1 MRPRIQLLSPDLIG
15 RILREA
21 FELLMS
27 PGVRVGSAVVELL
40 RSAGVKVDVAAG
52 FADNVADSDA
62 VAHIPESLVRQCL
75 ASAPRDFY
83 LFNRQGEK
91 AVHYGGDDV
100 HFDPGSCCVQ
110 MLDPDTL
117 EARPSETRDLVR
129 IVQVTETLP
138 QFAAQSTAVVC
149 SDARSDALLSNGASN
164 GNQAPS
170 AIGDLYRL
178 FVVLQ
183 HSDKPVVTGSF
194 SAAGL
199 QGMIDLLAADSGSPD
214 KLRQQ
219 PRAIFDVCPSPPLNW
234 SDFGSHNLLDLARA
248 GVPAEIV
255 SMPLAGGT
263 APVTLAGSV
272 TQHAAETLAGIT
284 LHQLAAPGSPVVW
297 GGAPAIF
304 DMRTGGAPMG
314 AVETAML
321 NMACAE
327 IGKHLG
333 LPTHGYLVATDS
345 KLVDAQ
351 AGAESA
357 RSATLGALA
366 GINMISGAGML
377 ESLACFS
384 VEKLVIDA
392 ESIASA
398 YRLARGI
405 EVRSNEVRSNEVRDE
420 VRGDAFGD
428 DARGEKIPR
437 ETLATA
443 MFAQIG
449 HSGEFLK
456 LKETRALF
464 RQEQHLPSPVIDRSA
479 RGSEPARD
487 VFTRARTRVDEL
499 VSKYRKPS
507 LSEDVLRKF
516 QAIVDREA
524 DRAAVEGTDSAKN
537 VGAAQTTK

>member
-1 MRPRIQLLSPDLIG
+1 MRPRTRLLTPELVG
-15 RILREA
+15 RILCEA

-27 PGVRVGSAVVELL
+27 PGVRVRSAPVVDLF
-40 RSAGVKVDVAAG
+40 RSAGVAVNDG
-52 FADNVADSDA
+52 
-62 VAHIPESLVRQCL
+62 VAHIPEPLVRKCL
-75 ASAPRDFY
+75 ASAPLDFY
-83 LFNRQGEK
+83 LYNRQGER

-129 IVQVTETLP
+129 LVQVTETLP

-149 SDARSDALLSNGASN
+149 ND
-164 GNQAPS
+164 APS

-178 FVVLQ
+178 LVVLQ
-183 HSDKPVVTGSF
+183 HSHKPVVTGSF

-199 QGMIDLLAADSGSPD
+199 QGMIDLLAADSGD
-214 KLRQQ
+214 RDNLRKK
-219 PRAIFDVCPSPPLNW
+219 PRAVFDVCPSPPLNW
-234 SDFGSHNLLDLARA
+234 SEFGSHNLLDLARA

-272 TQHAAETLAGIT
+272 TQHAAEVLAGIT
-284 LHQLAAPGSPVVW
+284 VHQLAGPGSPVVW

-327 IGKHLG
+327 VGKQLG

-345 KLVDAQ
+345 KFVDAQ

-357 RSATLGALA
+357 RSAMLGALT

-377 ESLACFS
+377 ESLACHS

-398 YRLARGI
+398 YRLLRGI
-405 EVRSNEVRSNEVRDE
+405 EM
-420 VRGDAFGD
+420 RG
-428 DARGEKIPR
+428 

-443 MFAQIG
+443 MFAQTG
-449 HSGEFLK
+449 LSGEFLK

-464 RQEQHLPSPVIDRSA
+464 RQEQHLPDAVIDRSA
-479 RGSEPARD
+479 RGSEPPSDILA
-487 VFTRARTRVDEL
+487 RARARVDEL
-499 VSKYRKPS
+499 VSMYQKPS
-507 LSEDVLRKF
+507 LPDHVLRKF
-516 QAIVDREA
+516 QSIVEREA
-524 DRAAVEGTDSAKN
+524 DRAGVDSALS
-537 VGAAQTTK
+537 G

>member
-1 MRPRIQLLSPDLIG
+1 MRPGIQLLSAELIG

-27 PGVRVGSAVVELL
+27 PGVRVGSAVVGLL
-40 RSAGVKVDVAAG
+40 RSAGVEVGVAASDG
-52 FADNVADSDA
+52 VAR
-62 VAHIPESLVRQCL
+62 IPEPVARKCL
-75 ASAPRDFY
+75 ASVPRDFY
-83 LFNRQGEK
+83 LYNRQGEK
-91 AVHYGGDDV
+91 AVHYGGDEV

-110 MLDPDTL
+110 MLDPETL
-117 EARPSETRDLVR
+117 EARSSETRDLVR
-129 IVQVTETLP
+129 IVQVTEMLP

-149 SDARSDALLSNGASN
+149 NN
-164 GNQAPS
+164 APS

-178 FVVLQ
+178 FIVLQ

-194 SAAGL
+194 SAGGL

-214 KLRQQ
+214 KLRQK
-219 PRAIFDVCPSPPLNW
+219 PRAVFDVCPSPPLNW
-234 SDFGSHNLLDLARA
+234 SEFGSHNLLDLARA

-272 TQHAAETLAGIT
+272 TQHAAEVLAGIT
-284 LHQLAAPGSPVVW
+284 LHQLAGAGSPVVW

-327 IGKHLG
+327 VGRQLG

-357 RSATLGALA
+357 RSAILGALA

-384 VEKLVIDA
+384 IEKLVMDA
-392 ESIASA
+392 EWIASA
-398 YRLARGI
+398 QRLARGI
-405 EVRSNEVRSNEVRDE
+405 EVRGDE
-420 VRGDAFGD
+420 VSSQ
-428 DARGEKIPR
+428 
-437 ETLATA
+437 TLATA
-443 MFAQIG
+443 MFAQTG
-449 HSGEFLK
+449 LSGEFLK

-464 RQEQHLPSPVIDRSA
+464 RQEQYLPSPVIDRST
-479 RGSEPARD
+479 RGSEPPSD

-499 VSKYRKPS
+499 VSKYQKPS

-516 QAIVDREA
+516 QAIVKREA
-524 DRAAVEGTDSAKN
+524 DREVDRAGSAAALPGN
-537 VGAAQTTK
+537 

>member
-1 MRPRIQLLSPDLIG
+1 MRPKIQLLNPDLIG
-15 RILREA
+15 RILSEA
-21 FELLMS
+21 FQLLMN
-27 PGVRVGSAVVELL
+27 PGVRVGSVVVELL
-40 RSAGVKVDVAAG
+40 QSAGVEVGD
-52 FADNVADSDA
+52 ADNGGVAR
-62 VAHIPESLVRQCL
+62 IPERVVQKCL

-83 LFNRQGEK
+83 LYNRQGGK

-110 MLDPDTL
+110 MLDPETL

-138 QFAAQSTAVVC
+138 QFAAQSTAVIC
-149 SDARSDALLSNGASN
+149 SDAVVN

-183 HSDKPVVTGSF
+183 YSDKPVVTGSF
-194 SAAGL
+194 SAARL
-199 QGMIDLLAADSGSPD
+199 KGMIDLLVADSGSPD

-219 PRAIFDVCPSPPLNW
+219 PRAVFDVCPSPPLNW
-234 SDFGSHNLLDLARA
+234 SEFGSHNLLDLARA
-248 GVPAEIV
+248 GVPAQIV

-284 LHQLAAPGSPVVW
+284 LHQLAGPGSPIVW

-304 DMRTGGAPMG
+304 DMRTGGAAMG
-314 AVETAML
+314 AIETAML
-321 NMACAE
+321 NLACAE
-327 IGKHLG
+327 VGKHLG

-345 KLVDAQ
+345 KFVDAQ

-357 RSATLGALA
+357 RSAMLGALA

-398 YRLARGI
+398 QRLARGI
-405 EVRSNEVRSNEVRDE
+405 EVRGDD
-420 VRGDAFGD
+420 VRGDGVSS
-428 DARGEKIPR
+428 

-443 MFAQIG
+443 MFAQTG
-449 HSGEFLK
+449 LSGECLK

-464 RQEQHLPSPVIDRSA
+464 RQEQYLPSPVIDRSA
-479 RGSEPARD
+479 RGAGPPSDA
-487 VFTRARTRVDEL
+487 FSRARARVDEL
-499 VSKYRKPS
+499 VSMYQKPS
-507 LSEDVLRKF
+507 LPEEVLRKF
-516 QAIVDREA
+516 QSIVEREA
-524 DRAAVEGTDSAKN
+524 DRAGVASALP
-537 VGAAQTTK
+537 GD

>member
-1 MRPRIQLLSPDLIG
+1 MRPRIQLLSPELIG
-15 RILREA
+15 RILSEA
-21 FELLMS
+21 FELLMN

-40 RSAGVKVDVAAG
+40 HSTGVNVDDGVAR
-52 FADNVADSDA
+52 
-62 VAHIPESLVRQCL
+62 IPEPLVRRCL

-83 LFNRQGEK
+83 LYNRQGEK

-117 EARPSETRDLVR
+117 EARQSETRDLVR

-149 SDARSDALLSNGASN
+149 NDAIVVNNDSNNA
-164 GNQAPS
+164 GNYNHAPS

-199 QGMIDLLAADSGSPD
+199 EGMIDLLAADSGSPEH
-214 KLRQQ
+214 LRQK
-219 PRAIFDVCPSPPLNW
+219 PRAVFDVCPSPPLNW
-234 SDFGSHNLLDLARA
+234 SEFGSHNLLDLARA

-272 TQHAAETLAGIT
+272 TQHAAEVLAGIT
-284 LHQLAAPGSPVVW
+284 LHQLAGPGSPIVW

-321 NMACAE
+321 NLACAE
-327 IGKHLG
+327 VGKYLG

-357 RSATLGALA
+357 RSAMLGALA

-392 ESIASA
+392 ESITSA
-398 YRLARGI
+398 QRLTRGI
-405 EVRSNEVRSNEVRDE
+405 EVR
-420 VRGDAFGD
+420 
-428 DARGEKIPR
+428 GES
-437 ETLATA
+437 LATA
-443 MFAQIG
+443 MFAQTG
-449 HSGEFLK
+449 LSGEFLK

-464 RQEQHLPSPVIDRSA
+464 RQEQYLPSPVIDRSA
-479 RGSEPARD
+479 RGSEPPRD
-487 VFTRARTRVDEL
+487 VFARARTRVDEL

-507 LSEDVLRKF
+507 LPEDVLRKF
-516 QAIVDREA
+516 QAIVSREA
-524 DRAAVEGTDSAKN
+524 DRAGV
-537 VGAAQTTK
+537 AAALPRN

>member
-1 MRPRIQLLSPDLIG
+1 MRPRIQLLTPDLIG

-21 FELLMS
+21 FELLMN
-27 PGVRVGSAVVELL
+27 PGVRVGSAPVVELL
-40 RSAGVKVDVAAG
+40 RSV
-52 FADNVADSDA
+52 NVEVNDG
-62 VAHIPESLVRQCL
+62 VAHLPEPLVRQCL
-75 ASAPRDFY
+75 ASVPRDFY
-83 LFNRQGEK
+83 LYNRQGEK
-91 AVHYGGDDV
+91 AVRYGGDGV

-110 MLDPDTL
+110 VLDPETL

-129 IVQVTETLP
+129 IVQVTEMLP

-149 SDARSDALLSNGASN
+149 SDSD
-164 GNQAPS
+164 APS

-178 FVVLQ
+178 LVVLQ
-183 HSDKPVVTGSF
+183 YSDKPVVTGSF

-199 QGMIDLLAADSGSPD
+199 EGMIELLAADSGSRD
-214 KLRQQ
+214 NLRQK

-234 SDFGSHNLLDLARA
+234 SEFGSHNLLDLARA

-272 TQHAAETLAGIT
+272 TQHAAEVLAGIT
-284 LHQLAAPGSPVVW
+284 LHQLAGPGSPIVW

-327 IGKHLG
+327 VGKHLG

-345 KLVDAQ
+345 KFVDAQ

-357 RSATLGALA
+357 RSAMLGALT

-377 ESLACFS
+377 DSLACHS

-398 YRLARGI
+398 YRLLRGI
-405 EVRSNEVRSNEVRDE
+405 EVGS
-420 VRGDAFGD
+420 
-428 DARGEKIPR
+428 

-443 MFAQIG
+443 AFAQIG
-449 HSGEFLK
+449 LSGEFLK

-479 RGSEPARD
+479 RGSEPPTD
-487 VFTRARTRVDEL
+487 VFTRARARVDEL
-499 VSKYRKPS
+499 VSKYQKPS
-507 LSEDVLRKF
+507 LPEDVLRKF

-524 DRAAVEGTDSAKN
+524 ERAAVVLSGN
-537 VGAAQTTK
+537 

>member
-1 MRPRIQLLSPDLIG
+1 MRPRIQLLTPELIG
-15 RILREA
+15 RILCEA

-27 PGVRVGSAVVELL
+27 PGVRVGSAPVVELL
-40 RSAGVKVDVAAG
+40 RSAGVEVNDGVAR
-52 FADNVADSDA
+52 V
-62 VAHIPESLVRQCL
+62 PEQLVRNCM
-75 ASAPRDFY
+75 ASAPRDFNLY
-83 LFNRQGEK
+83 NRSGEK

-129 IVQVTETLP
+129 LIQVTESLP

-149 SDARSDALLSNGASN
+149 ND
-164 GNQAPS
+164 APS

-178 FVVLQ
+178 LVVLQ

-199 QGMIDLLAADSGSPD
+199 QGMIDLLAADSGSRD
-214 KLRQQ
+214 NLRKK
-219 PRAIFDVCPSPPLNW
+219 PRAVFDVCPSPPLNW
-234 SDFGSHNLLDLARA
+234 SEFGSHNLLELARA

-263 APVTLAGSV
+263 APVTLVGSV
-272 TQHAAETLAGIT
+272 TQHAAEVLAGIT
-284 LHQLAAPGSPVVW
+284 LHQLAGPGSPVVW

-327 IGKHLG
+327 VGKHLG

-345 KLVDAQ
+345 KFVDAQ

-357 RSATLGALA
+357 RSAMLGALT

-377 ESLACFS
+377 ESLACHS

-398 YRLARGI
+398 YRL
-405 EVRSNEVRSNEVRDE
+405 
-420 VRGDAFGD
+420 VRGVET
-428 DARGEKIPR
+428 RGA
-437 ETLATA
+437 TLATA
-443 MFAQIG
+443 MFAQTG
-449 HSGEFLK
+449 LSGEFLK
-456 LKETRALF
+456 LKETRAHF

-479 RGSEPARD
+479 RGSEPPSDA
-487 VFTRARTRVDEL
+487 FTRARARVNEL
-499 VSKYRKPS
+499 VSQYQKPS
-507 LSEDVLRKF
+507 FPEDVLRKY
-516 QAIVDREA
+516 QSIVEREA
-524 DRAAVEGTDSAKN
+524 DRAGVASALS
-537 VGAAQTTK
+537 GD

>member
-1 MRPRIQLLSPDLIG
+1 MRPKVQLLSSDLIR
-15 RILREA
+15 RILGEA
-21 FELLMS
+21 FQLLMN

-40 RSAGVKVDVAAG
+40 QSAGVEVRVAG
-52 FADNVADSDA
+52 NDRVARL
-62 VAHIPESLVRQCL
+62 PESLVRKCL
-75 ASAPRDFY
+75 ASAPPDFY
-83 LFNRQGEK
+83 LYSRQGEK

-110 MLDPDTL
+110 MLDPETL

-129 IVQVTETLP
+129 IVQVTEMLP

-149 SDARSDALLSNGASN
+149 SDSGMPN
-164 GNQAPS
+164 

-199 QGMIDLLAADSGSPD
+199 GGMIDLLAADSGGRE

-219 PRAIFDVCPSPPLNW
+219 PRAVFDVCPSPPLNW
-234 SDFGSHNLLDLARA
+234 SEFGSHNLLDLARA
-248 GVPAEIV
+248 GVPAELV

-272 TQHAAETLAGIT
+272 TQHAAESLAGIV
-284 LHQLAAPGSPVVW
+284 LHQLAGPGSPIVW

-304 DMRTGGAPMG
+304 DMRSGGAPMG

-327 IGKHLG
+327 VGKHLG
-333 LPTHGYLVATDS
+333 LSTHGYLVATDS
-345 KLVDAQ
+345 KFVDAQ

-357 RSATLGALA
+357 RSAMLGALA
-366 GINMISGAGML
+366 GINMISGAGMI
-377 ESLACFS
+377 ESLACHS
-384 VEKLVIDA
+384 VEKLVMDA

-398 YRLARGI
+398 QRL
-405 EVRSNEVRSNEVRDE
+405 
-420 VRGDAFGD
+420 VRGVEVH
-428 DARGEKIPR
+428 GES
-437 ETLATA
+437 LATA
-443 MFAQIG
+443 MFAQTG
-449 HSGEFLK
+449 LSGNFLK

-464 RQEQHLPSPVIDRSA
+464 RQEQYLPSPVTDRSA
-479 RGSEPARD
+479 RGSEPPSD
-487 VFTRARTRVDEL
+487 IFTRARARVDEL
-499 VSKYRKPS
+499 VSSYRKPS
-507 LSEDVLRKF
+507 LPEDVLRKF
-516 QAIVDREA
+516 KAIVDREA
-524 DRAAVEGTDSAKN
+524 DREADRAAVVAESSRI
-537 VGAAQTTK
+537 

>member
-1 MRPRIQLLSPDLIG
+1 VRPKIQLLSPDLIG
-15 RILREA
+15 RILSEA
-21 FELLMS
+21 FELLMN

-40 RSAGVKVDVAAG
+40 RSVGVSVDGGVAR
-52 FADNVADSDA
+52 
-62 VAHIPESLVRQCL
+62 IPERVVRQCL

-83 LFNRQGEK
+83 LYNRQGEK

-117 EARPSETRDLVR
+117 EARQSETRDLVR

-149 SDARSDALLSNGASN
+149 NDNA
-164 GNQAPS
+164 APS

-183 HSDKPVVTGSF
+183 HSEKPVVTGSF

-219 PRAIFDVCPSPPLNW
+219 PRAVFDVCPSPPLNW
-234 SDFGSHNLLDLARA
+234 SEFGSHNLLDLARA

-284 LHQLAAPGSPVVW
+284 LHQLAGPGSPIVW

-321 NMACAE
+321 NLACSE
-327 IGKHLG
+327 VGKHLG

-345 KLVDAQ
+345 KFVDAQ

-357 RSATLGALA
+357 RSAMLGALA

-398 YRLARGI
+398 QRLARGI
-405 EVRSNEVRSNEVRDE
+405 EVRGDD
-420 VRGDAFGD
+420 VRGEE
-428 DARGEKIPR
+428 ARG

-443 MFAQIG
+443 MFAQTG
-449 HSGEFLK
+449 LSGEFLK

-464 RQEQHLPSPVIDRSA
+464 RQEQYLPSPVIDRGGDRSA
-479 RGSEPARD
+479 RGSAPPAD

-507 LSEDVLRKF
+507 LPEDVLRKF

-524 DRAAVEGTDSAKN
+524 AREAGKAGVAAAPPGN
-537 VGAAQTTK
+537 

>member
-1 MRPRIQLLSPDLIG
+1 MRPRIQLLSPELID
-15 RILREA
+15 RIVREA
-21 FELLMS
+21 FELLMN

-40 RSAGVKVDVAAG
+40 QSAGVEVKDRVAR
-52 FADNVADSDA
+52 
-62 VAHIPESLVRQCL
+62 IPESLVRQCL
-75 ASAPRDFY
+75 ASVPRDFY
-83 LFNRQGEK
+83 LYNRQGEK

-138 QFAAQSTAVVC
+138 QFAAQSTAVIC
-149 SDARSDALLSNGASN
+149 SDAVVSN
-164 GNQAPS
+164 GNEAPS

-178 FVVLQ
+178 LVVLQ

-219 PRAIFDVCPSPPLNW
+219 PRAVFDVCPSPPLNW
-234 SDFGSHNLLDLARA
+234 SEFGSHNLLDLARA

-284 LHQLAAPGSPVVW
+284 LHQLAGPGSPVVW

-327 IGKHLG
+327 VGKHLG

-405 EVRSNEVRSNEVRDE
+405 EVRSDEVRSDE
-420 VRGDAFGD
+420 VRGDD
-428 DARGEKIPR
+428 VLSDKARSEKVPR

-449 HSGEFLK
+449 LSGEFLK

-479 RGSEPARD
+479 RGSEPASD
-487 VFTRARTRVDEL
+487 ILTRTRTRVDEL

-524 DRAAVEGTDSAKN
+524 DRAGVEGTESGNN
-537 VGAAQTTK
+537 VGVAPATR

>member
-1 MRPRIQLLSPDLIG
+1 MRPRIQLLSPELIG

-27 PGVRVGSAVVELL
+27 PGVRVGSAAVELL
-40 RSAGVKVDVAAG
+40 RSARVEVEVEVGVAAG
-52 FADNVADSDA
+52 VAASDA
-62 VAHIPESLVRQCL
+62 VAHIPERLVQQCL

-83 LFNRQGEK
+83 LYNRQGEK

-129 IVQVTETLP
+129 IVQITETLP

-149 SDARSDALLSNGASN
+149 SDALLSNDACN
-164 GNQAPS
+164 GKHAPS

-178 FVVLQ
+178 LVVLQ

-219 PRAIFDVCPSPPLNW
+219 PRAVFDVCPSPPLNW
-234 SDFGSHNLLDLARA
+234 SEFGSHNLLDLARA

-284 LHQLAAPGSPVVW
+284 LHQLAGPGSPVVW

-327 IGKHLG
+327 VGKHLG

-405 EVRSNEVRSNEVRDE
+405 EVRSDEVLSE
-420 VRGDAFGD
+420 VRG
-428 DARGEKIPR
+428 EKVPR
-437 ETLATA
+437 DTLATA

-449 HSGEFLK
+449 LSGEFLK

-479 RGSEPARD
+479 RGSEPASD
-487 VFTRARTRVDEL
+487 VLTRARIRVDEL

-524 DRAAVEGTDSAKN
+524 DRAGGEGTEPANN
-537 VGAAQTTK
+537 VGAAQTTR

>member
-1 MRPRIQLLSPDLIG
+1 MRPKIQLLSAELIG

-21 FELLMS
+21 FELLMN
-27 PGVRVGSAVVELL
+27 PGVRVGSAPVVELL
-40 RSAGVKVDVAAG
+40 QSAGVEVNDGVARL
-52 FADNVADSDA
+52 
-62 VAHIPESLVRQCL
+62 PEPLVQQCL
-75 ASAPRDFY
+75 ASSPRDFY
-83 LFNRQGEK
+83 LYNRRGEK
-91 AVHYGGDDV
+91 TVHYGGDDV

-110 MLDPDTL
+110 MLDAETL
-117 EARPSETRDLVR
+117 EARPAETRDLVR

-149 SDARSDALLSNGASN
+149 NDV
-164 GNQAPS
+164 PS

-178 FVVLQ
+178 LVVLQ
-183 HSDKPVVTGSF
+183 YSDKPVVTGSF
-194 SAAGL
+194 SVAGL

-214 KLRQQ
+214 KLRHE
-219 PRAIFDVCPSPPLNW
+219 PRAVFDVCPSPPLNW
-234 SDFGSHNLLDLARA
+234 SEFGSHNLLDLARA

-255 SMPLAGGT
+255 AVPLAGGT

-272 TQHAAETLAGIT
+272 TQHAAEVLAGIT
-284 LHQLAAPGSPVVW
+284 LHQLAGPGAPVVW

-327 IGKHLG
+327 VGKHLG

-345 KLVDAQ
+345 KFVDAQ

-357 RSATLGALA
+357 RSAMLGALA

-377 ESLACFS
+377 ESLACHS

-405 EVRSNEVRSNEVRDE
+405 EVR
-420 VRGDAFGD
+420 G
-428 DARGEKIPR
+428 GEAYS

-443 MFAQIG
+443 MFAQTG
-449 HSGEFLK
+449 LSGEFLK
-456 LKETRALF
+456 LKETRTLF
-464 RQEQHLPSPVIDRSA
+464 RQEQYLPSPVIDRSA
-479 RGSEPARD
+479 RGSEPPSD
-487 VFTRARTRVDEL
+487 VFTRARARVEEL
-499 VSKYRKPS
+499 VRRYQKPS

-524 DRAAVEGTDSAKN
+524 DRAGVTAGLPRR
-537 VGAAQTTK
+537 

>member
-1 MRPRIQLLSPDLIG
+1 MRPRIQLLGPELIS
-15 RILREA
+15 RILGEA
-21 FELLMS
+21 FELLMN
-27 PGVRVGSAVVELL
+27 PGVRVAPATFELL
-40 RSAGVKVDVAAG
+40 QAAG
-52 FADNVADSDA
+52 AEVRNG
-62 VAHIPESLVRQCL
+62 VAHIPEAL
-75 ASAPRDFY
+75 ARRCVASVPRDFY
-83 LFNRQGEK
+83 LYNRQGEK

-110 MLDPDTL
+110 VLDPETL

-129 IVQVTETLP
+129 IVQVTEALP

-149 SDARSDALLSNGASN
+149 NDAPGE
-164 GNQAPS
+164 
-170 AIGDLYRL
+170 IGDLYRL

-199 QGMIDLLAADSGSPD
+199 QGMIEMLAADSGGAD
-214 KLRQQ
+214 KLRQR
-219 PRAIFDVCPSPPLNW
+219 PRAVFDVCPSPPLNW
-234 SDFGSHNLLDLARA
+234 SEFGSNNLLDLARA

-272 TQHAAETLAGIT
+272 TQHAAEALAGIT
-284 LHQLAAPGSPVVW
+284 LHQLAGSGSPIVW

-327 IGKHLG
+327 VGKHLG

-345 KLVDAQ
+345 KFVDAQ

-357 RSATLGALA
+357 RSAMLGALT
-366 GINMISGAGML
+366 GINMISGAGMI
-377 ESLACFS
+377 ESLACHS

-398 YRLARGI
+398 YRLLRGV
-405 EVRSNEVRSNEVRDE
+405 EVS
-420 VRGDAFGD
+420 D
-428 DARGEKIPR
+428 DLGQ
-437 ETLATA
+437 TLATG
-443 MFAQIG
+443 MFTQTG
-449 HSGEFLK
+449 LSGEFLK
-456 LKETRALF
+456 LRETRALF
-464 RQEQHLPSPVIDRSA
+464 RKEQSLPSPVIDRSA
-479 RGSEPARD
+479 RGSEPPTD
-487 VFTRARTRVDEL
+487 IFTRARARVDEL
-499 VSKYRKPS
+499 VSAYQKPFLGEGVLQAFEKIMERETERAAAAS
-507 LSEDVLRKF
+507 LS
-516 QAIVDREA
+516 
-524 DRAAVEGTDSAKN
+524 
-537 VGAAQTTK
+537 

>member
-1 MRPRIQLLSPDLIG
+1 MRPRIQLLSAELIG

-27 PGVRVGSAVVELL
+27 PGVRVGSAVIELL
-40 RSAGVKVDVAAG
+40 QSAGVEVNDGIAR
-52 FADNVADSDA
+52 
-62 VAHIPESLVRQCL
+62 IPEPLVRECL
-75 ASAPRDFY
+75 ASVPRDFY
-83 LFNRQGEK
+83 LYNRRGEK

-100 HFDPGSCCVQ
+100 QFDPGSCCVQ

-129 IVQVTETLP
+129 IVQVTEALP

-149 SDARSDALLSNGASN
+149 SDND
-164 GNQAPS
+164 APS

-178 FVVLQ
+178 FIVLQ
-183 HSDKPVVTGSF
+183 YSDKPVVTGSF

-199 QGMIDLLAADSGSPD
+199 QGMIDLLAADSGSAD
-214 KLRQQ
+214 RLRQQ
-219 PRAIFDVCPSPPLNW
+219 PRAVFDVCPSPPLNW
-234 SDFGSHNLLDLARA
+234 SEFGSHNLLDLARA

-284 LHQLAAPGSPVVW
+284 LHQLAGPGSPIVW

-327 IGKHLG
+327 VGKHLG
-333 LPTHGYLVATDS
+333 LPTQGYLVATDS

-357 RSATLGALA
+357 RSAMLGALA

-398 YRLARGI
+398 QRLARGI
-405 EVRSNEVRSNEVRDE
+405 EVRGEEVRDDDG
-420 VRGDAFGD
+420 RGDDVGS
-428 DARGEKIPR
+428 KS
-437 ETLATA
+437 LATA
-443 MFAQIG
+443 MFAQTG
-449 HSGEFLK
+449 LSGEFLK

-464 RQEQHLPSPVIDRSA
+464 RQEQYLPSPVIDRSA
-479 RGSEPARD
+479 RGSEPPSD
-487 VFTRARTRVDEL
+487 VFTRTRARVDEL
-499 VSKYRKPS
+499 VSKYQKPS
-507 LSEDVLRKF
+507 LPEDVLRKF
-516 QAIVDREA
+516 QAIVNREADREGDREA
-524 DRAAVEGTDSAKN
+524 DRAGVALPRD
-537 VGAAQTTK
+537 

>member
-1 MRPRIQLLSPDLIG
+1 MRPRIQLLSAELIG

-40 RSAGVKVDVAAG
+40 RSAGVEVNEGVARL
-52 FADNVADSDA
+52 
-62 VAHIPESLVRQCL
+62 PEPLVRRCL
-75 ASAPRDFY
+75 ASVPRDFY
-83 LFNRQGEK
+83 LYNRQGEK

-110 MLDPDTL
+110 MLDPETL
-117 EARPSETRDLVR
+117 EARSAETRDLVR

-149 SDARSDALLSNGASN
+149 SDSD
-164 GNQAPS
+164 APS

-178 FVVLQ
+178 LIVVR

-199 QGMIDLLAADSGSPD
+199 QGMIDLLVADSGSPD

-219 PRAIFDVCPSPPLNW
+219 PRAVFDVCPSPPLNW
-234 SDFGSHNLLDLARA
+234 SEFGSHNLLDLARA

-272 TQHAAETLAGIT
+272 TQHAAEELAGIT
-284 LHQLAAPGSPVVW
+284 LHQLAGPGSPVVW

-327 IGKHLG
+327 VGKHLG

-345 KLVDAQ
+345 KFVDAQ

-357 RSATLGALA
+357 RSAMLGALA

-398 YRLARGI
+398 QRLARGI
-405 EVRSNEVRSNEVRDE
+405 EVRGEDVRGGD
-420 VRGDAFGD
+420 VRGDD
-428 DARGEKIPR
+428 IRR
-437 ETLATA
+437 ESLATA
-443 MFAQIG
+443 MFAQTG
-449 HSGEFLK
+449 LSGEFLK

-464 RQEQHLPSPVIDRSA
+464 RQEQYLPSPVIDRSA
-479 RGSEPARD
+479 RGSEPPSD

-507 LSEDVLRKF
+507 LPEDVLRKF
-516 QAIVDREA
+516 QAIVNREADREA
-524 DRAAVEGTDSAKN
+524 DREAALPRN
-537 VGAAQTTK
+537 

>member
-1 MRPRIQLLSPDLIG
+1 MRPRIQLLSPELIE

-21 FELLMS
+21 FELLMN
-27 PGVRVGSAVVELL
+27 PGVRVGSAVVEQLQ
-40 RSAGVKVDVAAG
+40 SAGVEVHDGVARI
-52 FADNVADSDA
+52 
-62 VAHIPESLVRQCL
+62 HESLVRQCL
-75 ASAPRDFY
+75 ASAPRDFDLY
-83 LFNRQGEK
+83 NRQGEK

-110 MLDPDTL
+110 MLDPETL
-117 EARPSETRDLVR
+117 EARSSETRDLVR
-129 IVQVTETLP
+129 IVQVTEMLP

-149 SDARSDALLSNGASN
+149 NDAVVGDDKEA
-164 GNQAPS
+164 APS

-199 QGMIDLLAADSGSPD
+199 QGMIDLLAADSGSPE

-219 PRAIFDVCPSPPLNW
+219 PRAVFDVCPSPPLNW
-234 SDFGSHNLLDLARA
+234 SEFGSHNLLDLARA
-248 GVPAEIV
+248 GAPAEIV

-284 LHQLAAPGSPVVW
+284 LHQLAGPGSPIVW

-327 IGKHLG
+327 VGKHLG

-345 KLVDAQ
+345 KFVDAQ

-357 RSATLGALA
+357 RSAMLGALT
-366 GINMISGAGML
+366 GINMISGAGMI

-398 YRLARGI
+398 QRLVRGI
-405 EVRSNEVRSNEVRDE
+405 EV
-420 VRGDAFGD
+420 GG
-428 DARGEKIPR
+428 

-443 MFAQIG
+443 MFAQTG
-449 HSGEFLK
+449 LSGEFLK

-464 RQEQHLPSPVIDRSA
+464 RQEQHIPSPVIDRSA
-479 RGSEPARD
+479 RGSELPSDIFQRS
-487 VFTRARTRVDEL
+487 RTRVDEL
-499 VSKYRKPS
+499 VSKYRKPT
-507 LSEDVLRKF
+507 LPEDVLRKF
-516 QAIVDREA
+516 QAIVAREA
-524 DRAAVEGTDSAKN
+524 ERARITAR
-537 VGAAQTTK
+537 